1 MSRIGKNPVL
11 IPSGVTVNID
21 GNTVKVKGSK
31 WELTYTH
38 PNGVKVELEENQVK
52 VSIESNEYRNYWWLV
67 RTLIA
72 NMVEGVANWFKKELL
87 VLWVGYN
94 AKVQGTKLIL
104 SLGFSHPVEYE
115 APKGVAVSLDK
126 GPKGATLIR
135 VEGIDKQLVWEV
147 AAKIRSF
154 KKPEPYKGKGIRYI
168 DEQVKLKQ
176 GKTAG
181 K

>member
-21 GNTVKVKGSK
+21 GNTVKVKGPK
-31 WELTYTH
+31 GELSYTY
-38 PNGVKVELEENQVK
+38 PNWVKVELDENQVK
-52 VSIESNEYRNYWWLV
+52 VSIESDDYKNYWGLV

-72 NMVEGVANWFKKELL
+72 NMVEGVSNGFKKELL
-87 VLWVGYN
+87 VIWVGYN
-94 AKVQGTKLIL
+94 AKLQGNKLIL

-115 APKGVAVSLDK
+115 APKWITLSLDK

-135 VEGIDKQLVWEV
+135 VEGIDKQQVGEV
-147 AAKIRSF
+147 AAKIRAF

>member
-52 VSIESNEYRNYWWLV
+52 VSIESNEYRNYRGLV

-72 NMVEGVANWFKKELL
+72 NMVEGVSNGFKKELL

-94 AKVQGTKLIL
+94 AKVQGNKLIL

-115 APKGVAVSLDK
+115 APKGVTVSLDK